1 LSLALFLLR
10 DERCRQR
17 ALGRN
22 AIIRF
27 RPFTCRP
34 NYAVFV
40 HIMDRDHPPL
50 DADHRPEP
58 RPGAQAIRRAHA
70 VLRILA
76 AGRETGLPLNDVVA
90 ATGLTRP
97 TVHRILHVLIE
108 EGIVERHEKTGR
120 YAIGGQVGELALAR
134 SSRSPLLVAADDVM
148 RRTSRQVGDTLFL
161 TVRTGNDTLCV
172 DRRIGA
178 YPIQVLSIEVGARR
192 PLGVSSAGVAILA
205 AMPANEAR
213 KIVAANEARLV
224 AYRTTVPMVLG
235 QIAAARRRGYNLRE
249 VGLVQGTKSISTWI
263 KTADGRPAAAMTQC
277 AGGWGRVASR
287 RSRRFCCRR
296 RRRSRGGFEPQ
307 MRVQSVFA

>member
-1 LSLALFLLR
+1 
-10 DERCRQR
+10 
-17 ALGRN
+17 
-22 AIIRF
+22 
-27 RPFTCRP
+27 
-34 NYAVFV
+34 
-40 HIMDRDHPPL
+40 MDDAPSPAGTRHPL
-50 DADHRPEP
+50 EP
-58 RPGAQAIRRAHA
+58 RPGAQAIRRALA

-76 AGRETGLPLNDVVA
+76 AGRETGLPLNEVVQ

-108 EGIVERHEKTGR
+108 EGIVERHDRTGR

-134 SSRSPLLVAADDVM
+134 RARSPLLTAADEVM
-148 RRTSRQVGDTLFL
+148 RQTSREVGDTLFL

-205 AMPANEAR
+205 AMAASEAR
-213 KIVAANEARLV
+213 KIVTANETRFV
-224 AYRTTVPMVLG
+224 AYHTTTHAVLE

-263 KTADGRPAAAMTQC
+263 KTADGQPAAAMTVSAVRTRLGPRREQEV
-277 AGGWGRVASR
+277 AEILLGAAKEIEGRI
-287 RSRRFCCRR
+287 
-296 RRRSRGGFEPQ
+296 
-307 MRVQSVFA
+307 